1 MKICAI
7 VWSTGISGGTRAV
20 FEIMKKL
27 ASKGHKVV
35 LCCLGSK
42 RHWWYSSY
50 NEFDFLYIE
59 PEIYIPFIGRT
70 SLYGIIDLIRKMI
83 KLPYKLDRCYYLA
96 ERIPSGCDVYIST
109 YFPSAIALHLSVIE
123 GGAMKIYF
131 VQDFPEL
138 VIENEGF
145 YGLKLF
151 TLSLQLP
158 FYAFLANSTFTK
170 DLILSYN
177 KSARVIVTGVGVDL
191 NTFYPR
197 NVRVV
202 DSSGKPIVMAIIKGV
217 KLKGS
222 DIALKSLNIIN
233 RNYPIH
239 AILVGEHNV
248 IKRLFNEVRPEF
260 TYTLFRNVNDET
272 LAKLYSSS
280 DIFVF
285 TSFRESFGLPPLEAM
300 ACGAAVVTTD
310 CGGNRDYAVDGY
322 NSLVVPPG
330 DPEAVAKATLRVLKD
345 DKLRERLIEGGIKT
359 AKRWTWD
366 KVVNKIEE
374 AIKE

>member
-202 DSSGKPIVMAIIKGV
+202 DSSGKPIVMAIIKGA